1 MANSFFRFK
10 QFTVYQDKC
19 AMKVGTDGVLLGA
32 LPDVQGAESLLDIGT
47 GTGLVALMLA
57 QRNPH
62 MHVDAIEIDPD
73 AAQQARQNVA
83 GSPWPHIEVHQVALQ
98 QYFPHRQYQII
109 VSNPPYF
116 VNSLK
121 APQQARNTARHTD
134 TLSFADLLQGVNRL
148 LLPQGKFWVILPDEA
163 QAEFCRLADHE
174 GLRLVQVI
182 KVHPRED
189 RPAKRVV
196 MCFEKPVVGHAGP
209 FDKLRDRM
217 EGCEVPLDRD
227 RMEGSDAGLRDLSP
241 QILVIEKERH
251 VYTPLFESL
260 TAPYYLDRNG

>member
-1 MANSFFRFK
+1 
-10 QFTVYQDKC
+10 
-19 AMKVGTDGVLLGA
+19 MKVGTDGVLLGV
-32 LPDVQGAESLLDIGT
+32 LSQVEGVTSLLDIGT
-47 GTGLVALMLA
+47 GTGLVALMLT
-57 QRNPH
+57 QRNQN

-73 AAQQARQNVA
+73 AAQQARENVER
-83 GSPWPHIEVHQVALQ
+83 SPWPHIQVHQVALQ
-98 QYFPHRQYQII
+98 HYFPNKQYQLI

-116 VNSLK
+116 VHSLK

-134 TLSFADLLQGVNRL
+134 TLSYAELLQGVSRL

-163 QAEFCRLADHE
+163 QVEFCRLAAQE
-174 GLRLVQVI
+174 GLNLVQVI

-217 EGCEVPLDRD
+217 EGCDAGLRD
-227 RMEGSDAGLRDLSP
+227 RMEDSEVGPFDRLRDLSP